1 MSREADCGCG
11 LKHRWVLTERRMMRS
26 LLALVG
32 TAVLAGCSGASTG
45 GGDPH
50 ASCAAPVLQWKGQ
63 VYVPREA
70 KVDVSLG
77 GQVGTWTYRSCPD
90 ASRVELDEEG
100 NPVRTVVEGVDDV
113 SVPLYRIEG
122 IDPQIAVSDGN
133 RIHVAES
140 FTGNA
145 MPDELRQLLTVGAE
159 QPQPMQAQS
168 CQMAVLA
175 LAVGPEVS
183 AATGQH
189 PLSVRLINRG
199 PSPCLL
205 YGYPMIE
212 LRDRAGTIPFS
223 IRHGGD
229 QMVTSE
235 RPERVLVRVGQ
246 GAFVVLNK
254 YRCDRGNVRAARIL
268 RLGLPGASPAG
279 RASIAIRPRGWIQ
292 YCGKGDPGSTV
303 SVSPFEPT
311 LRAALRH

>member
-1 MSREADCGCG
+1 MVR
-11 LKHRWVLTERRMMRS
+11 V
-26 LLALVG
+26 LLALVC
-32 TAVLAGCSGASTG
+32 TAVLAGCSGGATG
-45 GGDPH
+45 GGDLD
-50 ASCAAPVLQWKGQ
+50 ASCGAPVLRWKGQ
-63 VYVPREA
+63 VYFPREA
-70 KVDVSLG
+70 KVDMSLG
-77 GQVGTWTYRSCPD
+77 GQVGTWTFRSCPD
-90 ASRVELDEEG
+90 ASRVEVDDEG
-100 NPVRTVVEGVDDV
+100 TAVRTVVEGGDDV

-122 IDPQIAVSDGN
+122 IGPQIAVSDGN

-145 MPDELRQLLTVGAE
+145 MPDELRRLLRVGAE
-159 QPQPMQAQS
+159 QRHPTQARS
-168 CQMAVLA
+168 CRIAVLA
-175 LAVGPEVS
+175 LVLGPEVN

-205 YGYPMIE
+205 YGYPTIE

-235 RPERVLVRVGQ
+235 RPKRVVVRTGE

-254 YRCDRGNVRAARIL
+254 YRCDRGDVRAARIL
-268 RLGLPGASPAG
+268 RLRLPGASPAG